1 MSTGDRASTTS
12 AQSAEIREKA
22 RRYFLPGAGHYYDE
36 PLVAVRG
43 EGSRLW
49 DADGREYLDFFG
61 GILVTSVGHAHPE
74 VAEAV
79 AAQAR
84 TLVHT
89 SALYA
94 TQPAA
99 DLAETLARL
108 APGGLCRTFFTN
120 SGSEA
125 VDTAVL
131 LAKAATGR
139 QEVVALRHG
148 YSGRSALGQALT
160 GQAGWRGVPAQV
172 PGVAFGHAPYCY
184 RCDFGLTYPSCDL
197 RCAKD
202 LESVIQT
209 SGSGQ
214 PAAFVAEPVQGTG
227 GFVTPPREYFQVA
240 VGIVRRYGGLFV
252 DDEVQSGIGRTGRWF
267 AIEHYGVEPDL
278 MAMAKGIA
286 GGMPLGATM
295 ATEAVASAVKGAGFS
310 TFGGNPVCAAASLA
324 TIRVL
329 EREDGPGR
337 AERLGR
343 RLREGLEALKARH
356 PVIGDVRGLGLMQG
370 LELID
375 PASGA
380 AKAPAAALLARVMD
394 EARRR
399 GLLVGRA
406 GLYRN
411 VLRIGPSLLVS
422 ESEIDEALR
431 LLDEAFT
438 AATAAGGPM

>member
-1 MSTGDRASTTS
+1 MANEARAS
-12 AQSAEIREKA
+12 SAEIRAKA
-22 RRYFLPGAGHYYDE
+22 KRYFLPGAGHYYDE
-36 PLVAVRG
+36 PIVMARG

-49 DADGREYLDFFG
+49 DTEGREYLDFFG
-61 GILVTSVGHAHPE
+61 GILVTSIGHAHPE

-89 SALYA
+89 SGLYA
-94 TQPAA
+94 TQPAT

-108 APGGLCRTFFTN
+108 TPGGLTRTFFTN

-139 QEVVALRHG
+139 QEVLALRHG

-160 GQAGWRGVPAQV
+160 GQAGWRGVTTQV

-184 RCDFGLTYPSCDL
+184 RCDLGLTYPSCEL
-197 RCAKD
+197 RCATD

-209 SGSGQ
+209 SGTGQ

-227 GFVTPPREYFQVA
+227 GFITPPKEYFQVA
-240 VGIVRRYGGLFV
+240 VEIVRKAGGLFV
-252 DDEVQSGIGRTGRWF
+252 DDEVQSGFGRTGRWF
-267 AIEHYGVEPDL
+267 AIEHYGVEPDVV
-278 MAMAKGIA
+278 AMAKGIA
-286 GGMPLGATM
+286 NGMPLGATTV
-295 ATEAVASAVKGAGFS
+295 TEEVASRVKGAGFS

-329 EREDGPGR
+329 EREEAPGR

-343 RLREGLEALKARH
+343 RLREGLEALQARY
-356 PVIGDVRGLGLMQG
+356 PVIGDVRGLGLMQA

-375 PASGA
+375 PASGRA
-380 AKAPAAALLARVMD
+380 RSPAPSLLTRVME

-406 GLYRN
+406 GLHRN
-411 VLRIGPSLLVS
+411 VMRIGPSLLVS
-422 ESEIDEALR
+422 ESEVDEALR
-431 LLDEAFT
+431 LLGEAFA
-438 AATAAGGPM
+438 AATAGPL

>member
-1 MSTGDRASTTS
+1 MKDPTPEAPASS
-12 AQSAEIREKA
+12 AALREKA

-36 PLVAVRG
+36 LVVMARG

-49 DADGREYLDFFG
+49 DTDGREYLDFFG
-61 GILVTSVGHAHPE
+61 GILVTSAGHADPE
-74 VAEAV
+74 VADAV
-79 AAQAR
+79 ASQAR

-94 TQPAA
+94 TQPAI

-108 APGGLCRTFFTN
+108 TPGGLRRTFFTN

-139 QEVVALRHG
+139 QEVIALRHG

-160 GQAGWRGVPAQV
+160 GQAGWRGVPTQV
-172 PGVAFGHAPYCY
+172 PGVAFAHAPYCY
-184 RCDFGLTYPSCDL
+184 RCDFGLTYPSCEM

-202 LESVIQT
+202 IESVIQT

-240 VGIVRRYGGLFV
+240 AGIVRSYGGLFV
-252 DDEVQSGIGRTGRWF
+252 DDEVQSGFGRTGRWF

-278 MAMAKGIA
+278 IAMAKGIA
-286 GGMPLGATM
+286 NGMPLGATT

-329 EREDGPGR
+329 EREDGPER
-337 AERLGR
+337 AERMGR
-343 RLREGLEALKARH
+343 RLREGLEALQAKH
-356 PVIGDVRGLGLMQG
+356 PVVGDVRGLGLMQA

-380 AKAPAAALLARVMD
+380 AKAPAAALLTRVMD

-422 ESEIDEALR
+422 QAEVDEALR
-431 LLDEAFT
+431 LLDEALT
-438 AATAAGGPM
+438 AATAAPGAV